1 MLLINETTKNTKT
14 NKNQTNA
21 EHFIDK
27 KAINKNFKLV
37 ASYYP
42 GRYPIQTRR
51 QQDKSLST
59 KAFKTFF
66 PLFTRSIN
74 MFSPQSRLRHAVADT
89 FAMVVYCSVVNMLIE
104 IFLSGM
110 SFEQSLY
117 SRLVAIPVNIL
128 IAWPYGMYRDLF
140 MRAARKATQAGWAKN
155 LADVLA
161 YVTFQSPVYVIILL
175 TVGADWHQI
184 TAAVSSNIVVS
195 MLMGAVYGYFLD
207 YCRRLF
213 KVSSYHQAKA

>member
-1 MLLINETTKNTKT
+1 
-14 NKNQTNA
+14 
-21 EHFIDK
+21 
-27 KAINKNFKLV
+27 
-37 ASYYP
+37 
-42 GRYPIQTRR
+42 
-51 QQDKSLST
+51 
-59 KAFKTFF
+59 
-66 PLFTRSIN
+66 

-110 SFEQSLY
+110 SFEQSLS
-117 SRLVAIPVNIL
+117 SRLVAIPVNIM
-128 IAWPYGMYRDLF
+128 IAWPYDLYRDAV
-140 MRAARKATQAGWAKN
+140 MRLARRISPAGWVKN

-161 YVTFQSPVYVIILL
+161 YVTFQSPVYVVILL

-184 TAAVSSNIVVS
+184 AAAVSSNIVVS

-213 KVSSYHQAKA
+213 KVSPYSQAKA